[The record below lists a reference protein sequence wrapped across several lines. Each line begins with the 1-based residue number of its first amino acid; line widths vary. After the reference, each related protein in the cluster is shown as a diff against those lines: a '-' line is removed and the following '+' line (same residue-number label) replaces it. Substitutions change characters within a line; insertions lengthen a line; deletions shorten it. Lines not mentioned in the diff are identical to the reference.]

1 MKLILTL
8 FVVCSSKTLV
18 YETEAHPGYEI
29 IKIEEEPYEEESY
42 LVADTR
48 DPLLQDSIEDFTR
61 VKPTFPELPNKAAVT
76 KFSFRDF
83 EESIS
88 ALGFI
93 LQSMSENEV
102 VELDGLLYTKENI
115 QETKRNYELLKER
128 LEENQVL
135 VVSSEIM
142 TYKEFRNKYK

>member
-18 YETEAHPGYEI
+18 YETEVHPGYEI
-29 IKIEEEPYEEESY
+29 IKVEEEPYEEESY

-48 DPLLQDSIEDFTR
+48 DPLLEDSIEDFTR
-61 VKPTFPELPNKAAVT
+61 IKPAFPELPNKTAVT
-76 KFSFRDF
+76 KFSFQDF

-93 LQSMSENEV
+93 LQSISENEV

-115 QETKRNYELLKER
+115 QETKTNYELLKER